1 MIIIHRVND
10 SKETAY
16 RPRLLEDQLTRSLST
31 FPVTVVT
38 GARQTG
44 KSTLVRRGRIGS
56 GRTYLTLDDPA
67 VLERA
72 LREPDALLRGAEK
85 LTLDEVQRAPELLLA
100 VKRSVD
106 ERKTTGRI
114 LLTGSANLLLMHRVS
129 ESLAGRAMH
138 LVLPPLTRNEQN
150 GAGHAGLWG
159 ALLETP
165 PDRWPDL
172 LQESGRDRADWRPL
186 ARHGGYPTPA
196 LELGNAGARRM
207 WFAGYTQTYLERDLR
222 EIVSVSSLP
231 EFRRLMR
238 ACCLRLGGLVN
249 QSEIARD
256 IGMPQPTVHRH
267 LGALEVSHQVVRIPA
282 FSINRTKRLIKAPKL
297 YWSDTGLALFL
308 AGEEAP
314 RGPHLENLVLDDLRS
329 WQSNEVEQVQISY
342 WRTTTREE
350 VDFVLETRDRV
361 LPIEVKASAR
371 LRLGDARGL
380 GVFLKEYADQAPA
393 GLILYTGSE
402 ITWMRANVLAV
413 PWWRVM

>member
-1 MIIIHRVND
+1 MIIIQRVNRF
-10 SKETAY
+10 TY
-16 RPRLLEDQLTRSLST
+16 HPRLLEGQLERSLST
-31 FPVTVVT
+31 FPVAVVT

-44 KSTLVRRGRIGS
+44 KSTLVRTGAVGS
-56 GRTYLTLDDPA
+56 GRTYITLDDPD

-72 LREPDALLRGAEK
+72 LREPDALLRGEEP

-106 ERKTTGRI
+106 ERKTAGRY
-114 LLTGSANLLLMHRVS
+114 LLTGSANLLLMQRVS

-138 LVLPPLTRNEQN
+138 LVLTPLTRSEQN
-150 GAGHAGLWG
+150 GAGRAGLWG
-159 ALLETP
+159 ELLGTA
-165 PDRWPDL
+165 PDHWPDL
-172 LQESGRDRADWRPL
+172 LRQSGRERADWRAL

-196 LELGNAGARRM
+196 LELENAEERRL

-222 EIVSVSSLP
+222 EIVSVASLP
-231 EFRRLMR
+231 DFRRLMR

-267 LGALEVSHQVVRIPA
+267 LGALEISHQVVRLPP
-282 FSINRTKRLIKAPKL
+282 FSVNRTKRLIKSPKL

-314 RGPHLENLVLDDLRS
+314 RGPHLENLVLSDLLS
-329 WQSNEVEQVQISY
+329 WQGNEVEAAQVSY

-350 VDFVLETRDRV
+350 VDFVLETSRRV

-371 LRLGDARGL
+371 LRLGDARAL
-380 GVFLKEYADQAPA
+380 GIFLAEYADQAPA
-393 GLILYTGSE
+393 GLILYTGSQ
-402 ITWMRANVLAV
+402 ITWMRENVLAV
-413 PWWRVM
+413 PWWLVI

>member
-1 MIIIHRVND
+1 MIIIQRVNRF
-10 SKETAY
+10 TY
-16 RPRLLEDQLTRSLST
+16 HPRLLEGQLERSLST
-31 FPVTVVT
+31 FPVAVVT

-44 KSTLVRRGRIGS
+44 KSTLVRTGAVGS
-56 GRTYLTLDDPA
+56 GRTYITLDDPD

-72 LREPDALLRGAEK
+72 LREPDALLRGEEP

-106 ERKTTGRI
+106 ERKTAGRY
-114 LLTGSANLLLMHRVS
+114 LLTGSANLLLMQRVS

-138 LVLPPLTRNEQN
+138 LVLTPLTRSEQN
-150 GAGHAGLWG
+150 GAGRAGLWG
-159 ALLETP
+159 ELLETA

-172 LQESGRDRADWRPL
+172 LRQSGRERADWRAL

-196 LELGNAGARRM
+196 LELENAEERRL
-207 WFAGYTQTYLERDLR
+207 WFAGYAQTYLERDLR

-231 EFRRLMR
+231 DFRRLMR

-267 LGALEVSHQVVRIPA
+267 LGALEISHQVVRLPP
-282 FSINRTKRLIKAPKL
+282 FSVNRTKRLIKSPKL

-314 RGPHLENLVLDDLRS
+314 RGPHLENLVLSDLLS
-329 WQSNEVEQVQISY
+329 WQGNEVEAAQVSY

-350 VDFVLETRDRV
+350 VDFVLETSHRV

-371 LRLGDARGL
+371 LRLGDARAL
-380 GVFLKEYADQAPA
+380 GIFLAEYADQAPA
-393 GLILYTGSE
+393 GLILYTGSQ
-402 ITWMRANVLAV
+402 ITWMRENVLAV
-413 PWWRVM
+413 PWWLVI

>member
-1 MIIIHRVND
+1 MIIIQRVNRF
-10 SKETAY
+10 TY
-16 RPRLLEDQLTRSLST
+16 HPRLLEEQLERSLST
-31 FPVTVVT
+31 FPVAVVT

-44 KSTLVRRGRIGS
+44 KSTLVRTGAVGS
-56 GRTYLTLDDPA
+56 GRTYITLDDPD

-72 LREPDALLRGAEK
+72 LREPEALLRGEEP

-100 VKRSVD
+100 VKRSDD
-106 ERKTTGRI
+106 ERKTAGRY
-114 LLTGSANLLLMHRVS
+114 LLTGSANLLLMQRVS

-138 LVLPPLTRNEQN
+138 LVLTPLTRSEQN
-150 GAGHAGLWG
+150 GAGRAGLWG
-159 ALLETP
+159 ELLETA

-172 LQESGRDRADWRPL
+172 LRQSGRERADWRAL

-196 LELGNAGARRM
+196 LELENAEERRL
-207 WFAGYTQTYLERDLR
+207 WFAGYAQTYLERDLR
-222 EIVSVSSLP
+222 EIVSVASLP
-231 EFRRLMR
+231 DFRRLMR

-267 LGALEVSHQVVRIPA
+267 LGALEISHQVVRLPP
-282 FSINRTKRLIKAPKL
+282 FSVNRTKRLIKSPKL

-314 RGPHLENLVLDDLRS
+314 RGPHLENLVLSDLLS
-329 WQSNEVEQVQISY
+329 WQGNEVEAAQVSY

-350 VDFVLETRDRV
+350 VDFVLETSHRV

-371 LRLGDARGL
+371 LRLGDARAL
-380 GVFLKEYADQAPA
+380 GIFLAEYADQAPA
-393 GLILYTGSE
+393 GLILYTGSQ
-402 ITWMRANVLAV
+402 ITWMRENVLAV
-413 PWWRVM
+413 PWWLVI